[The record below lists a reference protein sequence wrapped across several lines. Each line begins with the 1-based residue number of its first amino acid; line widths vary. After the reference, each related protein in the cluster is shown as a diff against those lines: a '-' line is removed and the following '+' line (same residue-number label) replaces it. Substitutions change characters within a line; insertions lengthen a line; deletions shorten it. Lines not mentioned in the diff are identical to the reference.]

1 MHLQKKN
8 VELGEC
14 EGKVEDS
21 WKQIKKIFEKYWM
34 RVENKGGGRS
44 LMKERHMIRALT
56 KESLQE
62 HNARNCLNME
72 F

>member
-1 MHLQKKN
+1 
-8 VELGEC
+8 
-14 EGKVEDS
+14 
-21 WKQIKKIFEKYWM
+21 M

-44 LMKERHMIRALT
+44 LMKERHVILALT

-62 HNARNCLNME
+62 HNARNCLNIE